1 MIAIRILI
9 CLLLAGGFAVAKDE
23 LGILGQKAPAWDAK
37 HWRNLPDDAR
47 SLDVADYKGKVLYL
61 YFFQSWCPGCHA
73 HGFPT
78 LKKLSDTF
86 ADDEAVAFVAVQT
99 VFEGFLSNTPKRAL
113 ESLER
118 HDLNVPVGHSGSKGK
133 RSGMMRDYRSGGT
146 PWTVIVDK
154 AGVVRFNGFHIKAE
168 DAARLISTLR

>member
-1 MIAIRILI
+1 MIAIRILV
-9 CLLLAGGFAVAKDE
+9 CLLLAGGLVVANDE
-23 LGILGQKAPAWDAK
+23 LGILGQKAPGWDAK
-37 HWRNLPDDAR
+37 HWRNVPDDAR
-47 SLDVADYKGKVLYL
+47 SLDVSDYKGKVLYL

-78 LKKLSDTF
+78 LKTLSETF

-118 HDLNVPVGHSGSKGK
+118 HELKVPVGHSGSKGK

-154 AGVVRFNGFHIKAE
+154 AGVVRFNGFHITAE
-168 DAARLISTLR
+168 DAARLMTSLK

>member
-1 MIAIRILI
+1 MMAIRILI

-47 SLDVADYKGKVLYL
+47 SLDVADYKDKVLYL

-86 ADDEAVAFVAVQT
+86 AFVAVQT